1 MEGNVPPKPK
11 FTKEDIVNAAMKI
24 VAEKG
29 INALTAQELKGELN
43 SSASPI
49 FTLFNSMREIEDS
62 VRVSAMA
69 YFNRYVGEDCGGAT
83 EVPLFKK
90 VGIRMISFAIEE
102 PRLYQLL
109 FMEENKTVSTFDDL
123 LLSLGDYAPLCID
136 TLEKEYSLSSEE
148 AKKLFKNVWIYT
160 YGLGAL
166 CATRVCN
173 FSLEELSNML
183 TTEFSAMMI
192 LIKNERKGE
201 VYVKN

>member
-1 MEGNVPPKPK
+1 MPPKPK
-11 FTKEDIVNAAMKI
+11 FTKEEIVNVALKI

-29 INALTAQELKGELN
+29 INALTAQELRDALKC
-43 SSASPI
+43 SASPI
-49 FTLFNSMREIEDS
+49 FTVFNSMKEIQES
-62 VRVSAMA
+62 VKVSAMA
-69 YFNRYVGEDCGGAT
+69 YFNRYVSDDCKGGS

-90 VGIRMISFAIEE
+90 VGIKMIKFSIEE

-109 FMEENKTVSTFDDL
+109 FMEENNNLSTFDDVF
-123 LLSLGDYAPLCID
+123 LSLGEYGPLCITTIEND
-136 TLEKEYSLSSEE
+136 YSLSNEE

-173 FSLEELSNML
+173 FTFEELSNML

-201 VYVKN
+201 KYVKN